1 MKPKQAS
8 FCVLA
13 ACLLGNSGCITINV
27 YFPEKE
33 IQEAA
38 EKIVEEVR
46 PDIPAEKPEP
56 AAEGP
61 REATA
66 GSSFFL
72 VATLALGAPGGLPG
86 EEGDEQDNED
96 DEDENDDGIQIK
108 IDTPRIQA
116 IKKTLK
122 QRYPKLLPFY
132 AKGAVGEAHT
142 GYLVARDVKG
152 LSRRELRDLKI
163 LLEEEKKDR
172 KELYTEIAEQN
183 SIEESMI
190 PRIGRLFSREWQK
203 QCRKGWWIQNR
214 KGEWLEKKTPE
225 KQPPEKT
232 PPEKKKPPEKKPEEK
247 ENETSQA

>member
-8 FCVLA
+8 FCVLV

-46 PDIPAEKPEP
+46 PDIPVEEPEP
-56 AAEGP
+56 AAEGS

-72 VATLALGAPGGLPG
+72 VAALALATTEGLQAED
-86 EEGDEQDNED
+86 EEGREE
-96 DEDENDDGIQIK
+96 EDEGIEIK
-108 IDTPRIQA
+108 IDTARIQA

-132 AKGAVGEAHT
+132 VKGAVGEAQT
-142 GYLVARDVKG
+142 GYLVARDIKG

-172 KELYTEIAEQN
+172 KELYMEIAEQN
-183 SIEESMI
+183 SIEESMV

-203 QCRKGWWIQNR
+203 QCKKGWWIQNR
-214 KGEWLEKKTPE
+214 KGEWLKKKTPE

-232 PPEKKKPPEKKPEEK
+232 PPEKKPDRE
-247 ENETSQA
+247 SA